1 MASKEHDQPAL
12 AVNVAIGQ
20 SVAQS
25 GNKAIQTVTRSL
37 PQHQQKTSIGHCIT
51 LDNIIGSRSAHISAG
66 NT

>member
-37 PQHQQKTSIGHCIT
+37 PQQQQKPRSVTVSPLITS
-51 LDNIIGSRSAHISAG
+51 LV
-66 NT
+66 

>member
-25 GNKAIQTVTRSL
+25 GNKTIQTVTRSL
-37 PQHQQKTSIGHCIT
+37 SRHQQKPRSVTVPCFAGRLRKKPKIG
-51 LDNIIGSRSAHISAG
+51 DV
-66 NT
+66 